1 MFHAQNK
8 ENLLDTIT
16 KLYETRKT
24 NEIANSTV
32 FQPKEYTWLHWHF
45 MPLQLSKMTLQT
57 QINTN
62 HSVLERI
69 WDTV

>member
-8 ENLLDTIT
+8 ENLLDTTT
-16 KLYETRKT
+16 KLKARKT
-24 NEIANSTV
+24 NEIANYTG

-62 HSVLERI
+62 
-69 WDTV
+69 D